1 MTNKQKQLSHKQA
14 SIVLMKSN
22 GITLLLRAIHI
33 NGMLISFKSR
43 FTLHLS
49 LLVFF
54 MSSSN
59 VSCFCFSNVLNTH
72 NVICRFSNGPHKVQV
87 FCFVLLCSFFFHFPQ
102 QFPQGHQCTPGL
114 VESGFGIY
122 KMYLNFKTHWC
133 TYTSNMYDICEKSE
147 ILYISLHFTKLHHRA
162 LIITRGP
169 WSFASVFRFSNF
181 PRISFALLAF
191 EFRPLTVFPLFLRWP
206 KTTVCLAKTRLL
218 LFA

>member
-22 GITLLLRAIHI
+22 GVTLLLRAIHI

-87 FCFVLLCSFFFHFPQ
+87 FLFCFVVFIFFF
-102 QFPQGHQCTPGL
+102 
-114 VESGFGIY
+114 I
-122 KMYLNFKTHWC
+122 
-133 TYTSNMYDICEKSE
+133 
-147 ILYISLHFTKLHHRA
+147 
-162 LIITRGP
+162 
-169 WSFASVFRFSNF
+169 FRNN
-181 PRISFALLAF
+181 
-191 EFRPLTVFPLFLRWP
+191 FLRGINVHRGLW
-206 KTTVCLAKTRLL
+206 KAALA
-218 LFA
+218 

>member
-22 GITLLLRAIHI
+22 GVTLLLRAIHI

-87 FCFVLLCSFFFHFPQ
+87 FCFVLLCSFFFFI
-102 QFPQGHQCTPGL
+102 F
-114 VESGFGIY
+114 
-122 KMYLNFKTHWC
+122 LN
-133 TYTSNMYDICEKSE
+133 N
-147 ILYISLHFTKLHHRA
+147 
-162 LIITRGP
+162 
-169 WSFASVFRFSNF
+169 
-181 PRISFALLAF
+181 
-191 EFRPLTVFPLFLRWP
+191 FLRGINVHRGLW
-206 KTTVCLAKTRLL
+206 KAASAYTKCT
-218 LFA
+218 

>member
-102 QFPQGHQCTPGL
+102 QFPQGHQCTPGI

-122 KMYLNFKTHWC
+122 KMYLNFKTH
-133 TYTSNMYDICEKSE
+133 
-147 ILYISLHFTKLHHRA
+147 
-162 LIITRGP
+162 
-169 WSFASVFRFSNF
+169 
-181 PRISFALLAF
+181 
-191 EFRPLTVFPLFLRWP
+191 
-206 KTTVCLAKTRLL
+206 
-218 LFA
+218 